1 MFVRLG
7 FRKKVELTKKKSKH
21 TGKYETPTTLGAK
34 WQMDVKYVPKV
45 CHAGK
50 DGKKFYQSNRR
61 CDALPASFVP
71 FLRFEPRRAFAYPI
85 LLIFWSFCRF
95 RIIDQTTRKHKKA
108 GIKAKKHK

>member
-1 MFVRLG
+1 MRLG
-7 FRKKVELTKKKSKH
+7 FRKKVEPTKKKSKY

-61 CDALPASFVP
+61 CDALLASFVP
-71 FLRFEPRRAFAYPI
+71 FLRFAPSLFSLTSQGVCVSYPTHFFVI
-85 LLIFWSFCRF
+85 LSVL
-95 RIIDQTTRKHKKA
+95 H
-108 GIKAKKHK
+108 H

>member
-7 FRKKVELTKKKSKH
+7 FRKKVEPTQKKSKH

-71 FLRFEPRRAFAYPI
+71 FLRFALSLFSLTSQGVCVSYPTHFLVI
-85 LLIFWSFCRF
+85 LSVS
-95 RIIDQTTRKHKKA
+95 H
-108 GIKAKKHK
+108 H